1 MALSVLGSATCSVLD
16 YVRTELRTMLA
27 IAKASAPT
35 EPCNLAN
42 RSTELRS
49 GRPLKDRHSQ
59 ILGERVASKLGGSI
73 IALSP
78 MAIART
84 NRASSQ
90 GAGSHPI
97 YPMRRAKETSELG
110 RTIQCHSLSEAL
122 TLMLPPERT

>member
-16 YVRTELRTMLA
+16 FVRTDLRTMRLA
-27 IAKASAPT
+27 IALQRPQRQHPAP
-35 EPCNLAN
+35 
-42 RSTELRS
+42 
-49 GRPLKDRHSQ
+49 
-59 ILGERVASKLGGSI
+59 
-73 IALSP
+73 
-78 MAIART
+78 
-84 NRASSQ
+84 SQ